1 MGSRSV
7 SPPTGDVY
15 VLVEGRVLLHTLI
28 QSSTRTQGL
37 PSPEV
42 APEFGMTTKLQPA
55 LWRREWRVLKALLNG
70 AHLSDEL
77 LSKLMIDDSS
87 ALLLLQITR
96 ET

>member
-28 QSSTRTQGL
+28 QSSTWTQGL

-42 APEFGMTTKLQPA
+42 APEFGMTTKLQQHSGEGNGGSFMGWKIPHPA
-55 LWRREWRVLKALLNG
+55 VIDMPATLISVTWTHLTARERK
-70 AHLSDEL
+70 
-77 LSKLMIDDSS
+77 
-87 ALLLLQITR
+87 
-96 ET
+96 